1 MALDKPAEE
10 SPQRNV
16 FGETIEPCSQRPMT
30 GSYRT
35 DCCHTS
41 LARNWFALTTTPPL
55 PQHGSC

>member
-10 SPQRNV
+10 APQRNV

-41 LARNWFALTTTPPL
+41 LA
-55 PQHGSC
+55 